1 MTDFVSTWNEESFLT
16 TPVGPLGLIA
26 MRGTEEIAGKVNQW
40 LLKWRQHSEATMPGD
55 MTTTPGMGREDFLV
69 RTTCP
74 RFGNGEGKGLIKDS
88 VRGLDLYIL
97 CDVGAYNCTY
107 DMYGQ
112 KVPMSPDDHYMDLKR
127 TIAAVGGKAKRITV
141 IMPMLYGGRQH
152 RRSSRESLDCALM
165 LQELCRMGVSN
176 IITFD
181 AHDPRVQNAIPE
193 GGFESV
199 MPSYQIF
206 KALLKKEKTLNLD
219 KDHLMIVSP
228 DDHYMDLKRT
238 IAAVGGKA
246 KRITVIMP
254 MLYGG
259 RQHRRASRESLDCAM
274 MLQELERM
282 GVNNIITF
290 DAHDPRVQNA
300 IPEGGFESVMPSYQ
314 IFKALL
320 KKEKTLRLDKDHLM
334 IVSPDEG
341 ALDRNIFYASVL
353 GVDMGMFY
361 KRRDYTRIV
370 NGRNPIIAH
379 EYMGS
384 DLDGKDVFVADDIL
398 SSGESMIDVARNLK
412 GRNANRIFA
421 AVTFPLFT
429 NGLDLYNKAYEE
441 GLIDGVISTNL
452 TYRTPELQAAPWFI
466 EADMSKYISYII
478 ATLNHDRSLSRL
490 LSPSDRINALKER
503 YEQEQI
509 ESGFKL
515 V

>member
-40 LLKWRQHSEATMPGD
+40 LLKWLKHAEATTMPGD
-55 MTTTPGMGREDFLV
+55 MTTAPGMGREDFLV
-69 RTTCP
+69 RTSCP

-127 TIAAVGGKAKRITV
+127 TI
-141 IMPMLYGGRQH
+141 
-152 RRSSRESLDCALM
+152 
-165 LQELCRMGVSN
+165 
-176 IITFD
+176 
-181 AHDPRVQNAIPE
+181 
-193 GGFESV
+193 
-199 MPSYQIF
+199 
-206 KALLKKEKTLNLD
+206 
-219 KDHLMIVSP
+219 
-228 DDHYMDLKRT
+228 DD
-238 IAAVGGKA
+238 VGGKA

-259 RQHRRASRESLDCAM
+259 RQHRRASRESLDCAL

-300 IPEGGFESVMPSYQ
+300 TPEGGFENVMPSYQ

-320 KKEKTLRLDKDHLM
+320 KKEKTIQLDKEHLM

-370 NGRNPIIAH
+370 NGRNPIVAH
-379 EYMGS
+379 EYMGN
-384 DLDGKDVFVADDIL
+384 DVEGKDIFVADDIL

-412 GRNANRIFA
+412 SRNANRIFA

-429 NGLDLYNKAYEE
+429 NGLELYNKAYEE

-478 ATLNHDRSLSRL
+478 ATLNHDRSLSKL
-490 LSPSDRINALKER
+490 LSPSDRIAALKEK
-503 YEQEQI
+503 YEQEQVQ
-509 ESGFKL
+509 SGIKL

>member
-40 LLKWRQHSEATMPGD
+40 LLKWRQHTEATMPGD

-107 DMYGQ
+107 NMYGQ
-112 KVPMSPDDHYMDLKR
+112 TVPM
-127 TIAAVGGKAKRITV
+127 
-141 IMPMLYGGRQH
+141 
-152 RRSSRESLDCALM
+152 
-165 LQELCRMGVSN
+165 
-176 IITFD
+176 
-181 AHDPRVQNAIPE
+181 
-193 GGFESV
+193 
-199 MPSYQIF
+199 
-206 KALLKKEKTLNLD
+206 
-219 KDHLMIVSP
+219 SP

-259 RQHRRASRESLDCAM
+259 RQHRRASRESLDCAL
-274 MLQELERM
+274 MLQELARM

-300 IPEGGFESVMPSYQ
+300 TPEGGFENVMPSYQ

-320 KKEKTLRLDKDHLM
+320 KREKTLHLDKEHLM

-370 NGRNPIIAH
+370 NGRNPIVAH
-379 EYMGS
+379 EYMGN

-398 SSGESMIDVARNLK
+398 SSGESIIDVARNLK
-412 GRNANRIFA
+412 KRNANRIFA

-429 NGLDLYNKAYEE
+429 NGVELFNKAYEE
-441 GLIDGVISTNL
+441 GLIDYVISTNL
-452 TYRTPELQAAPWFI
+452 TYRRPEVQAAPWFI

-478 ATLNHDRSLSRL
+478 ATLNHDRSLSKL
-490 LSPSDRINALKER
+490 LTPSDRINGLKER
-503 YEQEQI
+503 YNQEQI
-509 ESGFKL
+509 AAGIKL

>member
-40 LLKWRQHSEATMPGD
+40 LLKWRKHTEATMPGD
-55 MTTTPGMGREDFLV
+55 MSTTPGMGREDFLV
-69 RTTCP
+69 RTSCP

-152 RRSSRESLDCALM
+152 RRASRESLDCALM
-165 LQELCRMGVSN
+165 LQELARMGVN
-176 IITFD
+176 NLITFD
-181 AHDPRVQNAIPE
+181 AHDPRVQNAVPE

-206 KALLKKEKTLNLD
+206 KALLKKEK
-219 KDHLMIVSP
+219 HL
-228 DDHYMDLKRT
+228 
-238 IAAVGGKA
+238 
-246 KRITVIMP
+246 
-254 MLYGG
+254 
-259 RQHRRASRESLDCAM
+259 Q
-274 MLQELERM
+274 
-282 GVNNIITF
+282 
-290 DAHDPRVQNA
+290 
-300 IPEGGFESVMPSYQ
+300 
-314 IFKALL
+314 
-320 KKEKTLRLDKDHLM
+320 LDKDHLM

-370 NGRNPIIAH
+370 NGRNPIVAH
-379 EYMGS
+379 EYMGN

-398 SSGESMIDVARNLK
+398 SSGESIIDVARNLK
-412 GRNANRIFA
+412 KRNANRIFA

-429 NGLDLYNKAYEE
+429 NGLEQYNKAYEE

-478 ATLNHDRSLSRL
+478 ATLNHDRSLSKL
-490 LSPSDRINALKER
+490 LNPSDRIHALKER
-503 YEQEQI
+503 YDQEQI
-509 ESGFKL
+509 EAGIKL

>member
-26 MRGTEEIAGKVNQW
+26 MRGTEELAGKVNQW
-40 LLKWRQHSEATMPGD
+40 LLKWRQHTEATTVPGD
-55 MTTTPGMGREDFLV
+55 MTTAPAMGRDDFLI
-69 RTTCP
+69 RTSCP
-74 RFGNGEGKGLIKDS
+74 RFGNGEGKGLIKES

-152 RRSSRESLDCALM
+152 RRTSRESLDCALM
-165 LQELCRMGVSN
+165 LQELERMGVN
-176 IITFD
+176 NLITFD
-181 AHDPRVQNAIPE
+181 AHDPRVQNAVPE

-206 KALLKKEKTLNLD
+206 KALLKKEKTL
-219 KDHLMIVSP
+219 
-228 DDHYMDLKRT
+228 
-238 IAAVGGKA
+238 
-246 KRITVIMP
+246 
-254 MLYGG
+254 
-259 RQHRRASRESLDCAM
+259 Q
-274 MLQELERM
+274 
-282 GVNNIITF
+282 
-290 DAHDPRVQNA
+290 
-300 IPEGGFESVMPSYQ
+300 
-314 IFKALL
+314 
-320 KKEKTLRLDKDHLM
+320 LDKDHLM

-370 NGRNPIIAH
+370 NGRNPIVAH
-379 EYMGS
+379 EYMGN

-398 SSGESMIDVARNLK
+398 SSGESIIDVARNLK
-412 GRNANRIFA
+412 KRNANRIFA

-429 NGLDLYNKAYEE
+429 NGLELYNKAYEE

-490 LSPSDRINALKER
+490 LSPSDRIAVLKEK

-509 ESGFKL
+509 AAGFKL

>member
-40 LLKWRQHSEATMPGD
+40 LLKWRKHTEATMPGD
-55 MTTTPGMGREDFLV
+55 MTTTPGMGRDDFLV

-165 LQELCRMGVSN
+165 LQEL
-176 IITFD
+176 
-181 AHDPRVQNAIPE
+181 
-193 GGFESV
+193 
-199 MPSYQIF
+199 
-206 KALLKKEKTLNLD
+206 
-219 KDHLMIVSP
+219 
-228 DDHYMDLKRT
+228 
-238 IAAVGGKA
+238 
-246 KRITVIMP
+246 
-254 MLYGG
+254 
-259 RQHRRASRESLDCAM
+259 
-274 MLQELERM
+274 ERM

-320 KKEKTLRLDKDHLM
+320 KKEKTLQLDKEHLM

-353 GVDMGMFY
+353 GVEMGMFY

-370 NGRNPIIAH
+370 NGRNPIVAH
-379 EYMGS
+379 EYMGNAVE
-384 DLDGKDVFVADDIL
+384 GKDIFVADDIL

-412 GRNANRIFA
+412 SRNANRIFA

-429 NGLDLYNKAYEE
+429 NGLELYNKAYED

-478 ATLNHDRSLSRL
+478 ATLNHDRSLSKL
-490 LSPSDRINALKER
+490 LSPSDRIAALKER
-503 YEQEQI
+503 YEQDQVANGI
-509 ESGFKL
+509 KL

>member
-40 LLKWRQHSEATMPGD
+40 LLKWRKHAEATTIPGD
-55 MTTTPGMGREDFLV
+55 MTTAPGMGREDFLI
-69 RTTCP
+69 RTSCP

-152 RRSSRESLDCALM
+152 RRASRESLDCAL
-165 LQELCRMGVSN
+165 
-176 IITFD
+176 
-181 AHDPRVQNAIPE
+181 
-193 GGFESV
+193 
-199 MPSYQIF
+199 
-206 KALLKKEKTLNLD
+206 
-219 KDHLMIVSP
+219 
-228 DDHYMDLKRT
+228 
-238 IAAVGGKA
+238 
-246 KRITVIMP
+246 
-254 MLYGG
+254 
-259 RQHRRASRESLDCAM
+259 

-300 IPEGGFESVMPSYQ
+300 TPEGGFENVMPSYQ

-320 KKEKTLRLDKDHLM
+320 KKEKTIQLDKEHLM

-370 NGRNPIIAH
+370 NGRNPIVAH
-379 EYMGS
+379 EYMGN
-384 DLDGKDVFVADDIL
+384 DVEGKDIFVADDIL

-412 GRNANRIFA
+412 SRNTNRIFA

-429 NGLDLYNKAYEE
+429 NGLELYNKAYED

-478 ATLNHDRSLSRL
+478 ATLNHDRSLSKL
-490 LSPSDRINALKER
+490 LSPSDRIAALKER
-503 YEQEQI
+503 YEQEQVAAGI
-509 ESGFKL
+509 KL